1 MAMREL
7 MRERVRTAVTSILG
21 GHKTGGNRP
30 FIGRYVQ
37 QAMLGGLRIAP
48 MMPLYGLVV
57 WAIGDYE
64 GLRHF
69 LVTATSAEMSHA
81 VLSLIVAGFFMGG
94 FIQVL
99 IDATTPNLTA
109 HGVSM
114 ERLERR
120 DTEVWFW
127 AQQPEGREL
136 AIREVTTARCSP
148 NADVRW
154 AIDDLLK
161 ELERPENKAG
171 SDLLDHKVMK
181 LLGIPSQAL
190 KPTQKLDDAKRL
202 LAIRYRGMPSRYEW
216 DAKTEQLV
224 SGFKA
229 FITVRV
235 PAKSSDMEP
244 QPWQRCL
251 VTDGPSEALAVTI
264 AAMTRETWTFTT

>member
-1 MAMREL
+1 
-7 MRERVRTAVTSILG
+7 
-21 GHKTGGNRP
+21 
-30 FIGRYVQ
+30 
-37 QAMLGGLRIAP
+37 

-57 WAIGDYE
+57 WAVGDYE

-69 LVTATSAEMSHA
+69 LITATSTEMSNA
-81 VLSLIVAGFFMGG
+81 VLSLIAAGFCLGG
-94 FIQVL
+94 FIQVV
-99 IDATTPNLTA
+99 IDATTSDLAA
-109 HGVSM
+109 HGVNM
-114 ERLERR
+114 DRLEQR
-120 DTEVWFW
+120 DSEVWFW

-154 AIDDLLK
+154 AIDDLIK

-181 LLGIPSQAL
+181 LLGIQSQAL

-202 LAIRYRGMPSRYEW
+202 LAMRYRGMPSRYEW
-216 DAKTEQLV
+216 GAKTELLV
-224 SGFKA
+224 SGYKA

-235 PAKSSDMEP
+235 PAKSPDMEP

-251 VTDGPSEALAVTI
+251 VADGPSEALAITI

>member
-21 GHKTGGNRP
+21 GHKTVGNRP

-181 LLGIPSQAL
+181 LLGIQSQAL
-190 KPTQKLDDAKRL
+190 KPTQRLEDAKRL
-202 LAIRYRGMPSRYEW
+202 LTLRYRGMPSRYEW
-216 DAKTEQLV
+216 DAKTEALA

-229 FITVRV
+229 FVTVRV
-235 PAKSSDMEP
+235 PAKSSDMES

-251 VTDGPSEALAVTI
+251 VTDGPSEALAITI